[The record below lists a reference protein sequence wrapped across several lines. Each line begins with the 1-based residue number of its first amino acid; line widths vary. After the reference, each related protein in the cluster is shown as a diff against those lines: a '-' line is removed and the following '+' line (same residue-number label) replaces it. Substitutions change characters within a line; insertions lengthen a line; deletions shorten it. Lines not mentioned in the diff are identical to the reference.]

1 MQDIH
6 VILESLHAM
15 EADLVPATTAGTHA
29 PLLSVSAH
37 NGIPTCDAVLEWD
50 PAYNINIQEWR
61 VKPPHEQYPY
71 FLKLYDENQKVWFSK
86 LENRDRTNN
95 LDDSIEDTK
104 TKIAVAAATIAA
116 NAQHKDKFN
125 KLGDHA
131 RLLLK
136 IVTAQNAATSQITV
150 NALQESTQQYN
161 VILKLFPIVQQ
172 EYRESIDKST
182 ADIETQNKVVLHEQS
197 LAQKACE
204 FEETIKK
211 VYRDICDHKEDK
223 RLNTQENKYT
233 KEQIDRAEKERQP
246 AVQRYENLKVIQQV
260 AVRKLEKTASDR
272 RRIKKE
278 SDAYD
283 TNVERIA
290 DVMQLLLVQMPAITA
305 AQIKAEAAAK
315 DAAKEDVEKDMRD
328 LVEHILQQ
336 VEDMQEQVQE
346 ENTLHART
354 AAEREQQDARL
365 RDEKR
370 ALVADEV
377 SVSGGQLHD
386 VLQENA
392 VNINNQTQIVAL
404 CETQVNLTEA
414 ALGDARKKAEIEAKK
429 IEGGQ
434 AGAAQNNWSF
444 TQFLTS
450 FVTQHTQTQSAEAAQ
465 AVLAL
470 AAARDAE
477 NTALKQAYETALS
490 CAQKCLAA
498 NNTACDSA
506 KQEIEVYT
514 DMIPGNL
521 KKIKQKEQLTRLQQE
536 FKAYIIRIEKDQNDE
551 QKKQPEDTDR
561 VEYLTNLLEKI
572 NGRLE
577 VIQKNLQIYT
587 AEIRHNESLETA
599 QEAAYQTAFETYV
612 KARHHFEEADKEL
625 HKTWK
630 ALPDSETAPAH
641 VALMADTCEDINSSV
656 LQIIKRKTREMHP
669 ELDEVGLDEDIF
681 TKFVN
686 AEVTHK
692 SARDECHEKELQFA
706 ALTIVTQRRPKAL
719 ALREKISEK
728 IDELCILTI
737 EIENAEA
744 QQKDGKQAL
753 YDILFNTITSMS
765 KELDDEIEATNKAL
779 NSFVRVQESDVEKAL
794 YNGFKLVSSDMSVT
808 IAAHLAALQH
818 EQRIAAAADANE
830 ARLAQEKEDARLAQE
845 KEDARLAQGKKEK
858 EEKEKNDNESARRE
872 RLQLDYDNANKTTRH
887 SIDIY
892 LNSYDQ
898 VRAQCEA
905 RVRMHL
911 QITHNE
917 TKLLHLQK
925 LLLLELPENVI
936 AKINDKIIHHQSK
949 ITQKGLEMKQLEERL
964 SVLTSDS
971 NACKILAEKEAA
983 ICRSDRFQKE
993 KILRINPQ
1001 WNTQEII
1008 PLFNYDVEYARLQKS
1023 FDKEDRKKR
1032 DAKIQDRRDA
1042 LSELVSGYKLALKEM
1057 KTKMLVTIKIQLKR
1071 EKLLAN
1077 KDITTQV
1084 QASELELRTAR
1095 DSEAQAVEKLEKV
1108 RAECIPR
1115 TYKAL
1120 FTVFDPEA
1128 TEIFCGNLVHWEKK
1142 TPEVIRNDLL
1152 QQERIDA
1159 KQPEP
1164 AEPPQP
1170 APQAPANISKNAI
1183 YEKNKQTAV
1192 AILAAIKSNG
1202 IEIKHILNL
1211 VKNAYDIKKQGR
1223 EKNAAVFDKAVEE
1236 FKRYYVQLARIIETH
1251 NEEVELYRQKVK
1263 IVVQN
1268 APNEENSAYWRRQIN
1283 DAVSLIDLS
1292 TSMQGAGI
1300 KEDDIA
1306 RMSSGT
1312 TQEDKPKY
1320 IDKNS
1325 SYEECAEVANWNY
1338 KALQHQTAS
1347 VAKNYKLVMTRHEVL
1362 MQKERISDIEREEF
1376 AVMVAEFRGELNHLH
1391 VLKDVNRDSAV
1402 LARGKTDDITS
1413 KKFWTDIANYPIE
1426 DFKRNL
1432 ILHDVDNLKPV
1443 KVSAVKDGVPQNG
1456 RARKDAPRK
1465 DALYDDVRIDDTSYT
1480 KPSSLSLCSFNQSL
1494 LAFAA
1499 QLLALV
1505 YPPVPAKT
1513 WLARPPVARYA
1524 HPDRARAA
1532 GGSLELHA
1540 LCARVAHIALLVTAN
1555 AKFEPLAA
1563 HRFLV
1568 ELPEHARLLALACS
1582 PAPSSALYAARA
1594 APSREHANAPAI
1606 RACLSR
1612 SSLQPLRA
1620 CAAATVAAAMP
1631 TNGGTSNSLM
1641 NQSSQQYV

>member
-1 MQDIH
+1 M
-6 VILESLHAM
+6 ILESLHAM

-37 NGIPTCDAVLEWD
+37 NGIPTFDGKFDWKSDYNVDVDKWNLMSLHQRNIAFIEAYDKIKQQWD
-50 PAYNINIQEWR
+50 
-61 VKPPHEQYPY
+61 
-71 FLKLYDENQKVWFSK
+71 SK
-86 LENRDRTNN
+86 LDNRDKTKN
-95 LDDSIEDTK
+95 LIDVVEDAK
-104 TKIAVAAATIAA
+104 TKIAVAAATLELHRTIKDDFQNIGTQANILLNIIKEPKAA
-116 NAQHKDKFN
+116 TNQITAST
-125 KLGDHA
+125 LEE
-131 RLLLK
+131 L
-136 IVTAQNAATSQITV
+136 TAQYDGIMK
-150 NALQESTQQYN
+150 LYPE
-161 VILKLFPIVQQ
+161 LKQK
-172 EYRESIDKST
+172 YRQSIDKS
-182 ADIETQNKVVLHEQS
+182 IMHMQTQNEAVLHENN
-197 LAQKACE
+197 LLQKILT
-204 FEETIKK
+204 FEETLKNVYINICAHATEK
-211 VYRDICDHKEDK
+211 VQNSNVEKYTEEQRNKA
-223 RLNTQENKYT
+223 NENK
-233 KEQIDRAEKERQP
+233 KGAIDRFDDFNKR
-246 AVQRYENLKVIQQV
+246 VQSALKQLG
-260 AVRKLEKTASDR
+260 AGEAKMKSLRGELGR
-272 RRIKKE
+272 
-278 SDAYD
+278 YD
-283 TNVERIA
+283 TDVTRIGGLVESLG
-290 DVMQLLLVQMPAITA
+290 VKMPSFIL
-305 AQIKAEAAAK
+305 AQSEAQAAAK
-315 DAAKEDVEKDMRD
+315 EELEKKEISHTMDKIM
-328 LVEHILQQ
+328 QQ
-336 VEDMQEQVQE
+336 LEDMERHVQE
-346 ENTLHART
+346 EKTQHARA
-354 AAEREQQDARL
+354 AAEREQQEAVIRNQQ
-365 RDEKR
+365 RD
-370 ALVADEV
+370 LVAEQV
-377 SVSGGQLHD
+377 SLSAGQLHN
-386 VLQENA
+386 VVKENA
-392 VNINNQTQIVAL
+392 VIIENQAQIVAL
-404 CETQVNLTEA
+404 RETQVSLTEA

-429 IEGGQ
+429 AQGGQ
-434 AGAAQNNWSF
+434 AGAAQALWSLS
-444 TQFLTS
+444 Q
-450 FVTQHTQTQSAEAAQ
+450 FVTNFVTRHTEPESAEAAQ

-470 AAARDAE
+470 AAAK
-477 NTALKQAYETALS
+477 NTEHAALKQAYETALS

-498 NNTACDSA
+498 NNTACASA

-536 FKAYIIRIEKDQNDE
+536 CKAYIIRIKKDQNDE
-551 QKKQPEDTDR
+551 QNKQPEDTDR
-561 VEYLTNLLEKI
+561 VEYLTNFLEKI

-587 AEIRHNESLETA
+587 TEIRHNESRETA
-599 QEAAYQTAFETYV
+599 QETAYQAAFETYV

-630 ALPDSETAPAH
+630 ALPDRETAPAW
-641 VALMADTCEDINSSV
+641 VALIADTCEDIKSSV
-656 LQIIKRKTREMHP
+656 KQIIERKTREMYP
-669 ELDEVGLDEDIF
+669 ELDEAGLDEDMF
-681 TKFVN
+681 TQLVDIVVKV
-686 AEVTHK
+686 K
-692 SARDECHEKELQFA
+692 SKRDLFQETEPQIA
-706 ALTIVTQRRPKAL
+706 ALTIVTQRRPKAV
-719 ALREKISEK
+719 ALHEKISEK

-744 QQKDGKQAL
+744 QHKASKQAL
-753 YDILFNTITSMS
+753 HDILFNDITIMS

-779 NSFVRVQESDVEKAL
+779 NFLVQVQENDVEKAV
-794 YNGFKLVSSDMSVT
+794 YNDSKLLSLDMPAT
-808 IAAHLAALQH
+808 IPVRLAALRH
-818 EQRIAAAADANE
+818 EQSVAAAADANE

-845 KEDARLAQGKKEK
+845 KEDARLAQGKKENEK
-858 EEKEKNDNESARRE
+858 KEKNDEEHTRLE
-872 RLQLDYDNANKTTRH
+872 RLQLDYDNTNKTTRH

-917 TKLLHLQK
+917 TKLLHLQQ

-1032 DAKIQDRRDA
+1032 DAKIQDRRNA
-1042 LSELVSGYKLALKEM
+1042 LSELVRGYKLALTEM

-1071 EKLLAN
+1071 DKLMAN
-1077 KDITTQV
+1077 KDMPTQLV
-1084 QASELELRTAR
+1084 VSEVELRTAR
-1095 DSEAQAVEKLEKV
+1095 DSEAQAVDKVEKFIV
-1108 RAECIPR
+1108 ECIPL
-1115 TYKAL
+1115 TYKVL
-1120 FTVFDPEA
+1120 CTLLDVPKA
-1128 TEIFCGNLVHWEKK
+1128 TEKFCDNLVHWEKK

-1152 QQERIDA
+1152 QQERLDA
-1159 KQPEP
+1159 RQPEP

-1183 YEKNKQTAV
+1183 YEKNKQSAV

-1292 TSMQGAGI
+1292 TSIQGAGI

-1338 KALQHQTAS
+1338 KALQHETAS

-1376 AVMVAEFRGELNHLH
+1376 VAMVAEFRGELNHLH
-1391 VLKDVNRDSAV
+1391 VLKDINRDSAV

-1540 LCARVAHIALLVTAN
+1540 LCARVAHIALLVHIDPKT
-1555 AKFEPLAA
+1555 ELIAA